1 MILNHMDAS
10 IQKCCDLKRSCTPA
24 SQGSHQKPNKFQ
36 NSNGQFFFRLRPKV
50 KSPCFYYV
58 WWALP
63 GAFRW
68 IFWHGQIVSVQLHV
82 TGSHQKPNKFQN
94 SNGQF
99 FFRSRCFYRVGRGSG
114 NKPYFIFGLIKYLTS
129 TSKIC
134 LYIWNVTCSWTDTI
148 CPCQNI
154 HRNAPGRAHHT

>member
-1 MILNHMDAS
+1 MNVKFRYTNRVACHFSVTNWSTTGCTIIHETSIPRCSEIMILNHMDAS

-24 SQGSHQKPNKFQ
+24 SH
-36 NSNGQFFFRLRPKV
+36 
-50 KSPCFYYV
+50 
-58 WWALP
+58 
-63 GAFRW
+63 
-68 IFWHGQIVSVQLHV
+68 
-82 TGSHQKPNKFQN
+82 GSHQKPNKFQN